1 MWITRTSIN
10 QPVFATMMMVALC
23 VLGIFSYNRL
33 RVERMPDIEIPFV
46 FIQIQ
51 YPGAAPEAVENDIT
65 KPVEEVVNTVNGVKI
80 IRSNSFEG
88 RSETYIEFRLDT
100 NMERAVQDVRDKIA
114 MIRPTF
120 PREARDPLVL
130 RGDFDNAQP
139 VVSLAVTSPTR
150 SLRSLTTLTDQ
161 VIVKRFQ
168 NVPGVGQVQVSGG
181 VARQV
186 LVNLRPAQMQAQSV
200 GVDEI
205 VAAIRAANMDVP
217 AGKIVHGPAEQL
229 VRIEGRIKEPAG
241 FGKIIV
247 ARRAKGPVRLDQ
259 VADIVDGEREAD
271 SLSRINGQP
280 GLTIAVLKVQDANIV
295 EVGNG
300 AKAAAEAL
308 KKVLPPDVELK
319 LVYADVDFIEKALNG
334 VKTTIVEGALL
345 TVFIVFLFLHS
356 WRSTI
361 ITGLTLPISVIA
373 TFIAVHLFG
382 FTLNFLTL
390 MALSLC
396 IGLLIDDAI
405 VVRENI
411 VRHLGMGKDHYSA
424 ARDGT
429 DEIGLA
435 VMATTF
441 AIVAVFVP
449 IAFMSGIIGKFFFQF
464 GVTVA
469 VAVLVSL
476 FVSFTLDP
484 MLSAIWRDPPEG
496 RFRRVPW
503 LGRMMGRI
511 ENGVE
516 WAHHRYGEL
525 LEWALANRKKVLAIA
540 VAVFVS
546 SFFVLPLV
554 GTEFVPEADEG
565 RTSFRLT
572 TPVGSSLEYTDAKT
586 RQVEEILRRFPEVEV
601 MAANVGTG
609 EGRNVARIEVR
620 LSPRG
625 QRPHLSQKAFEAKV
639 REKIRAI
646 PGIELAVGYNR
657 PIWINLLGPSNEG
670 LETVS
675 NEVMDR
681 IGRIKGIT
689 DLESSLKANNPAI
702 TIKVNDELASDLGL
716 TVAQIG
722 AAVRPLVAGDVIGHW
737 LAPDGQNYEVN
748 VQLPKSDRRIA
759 ADLGELH
766 VVSSKPGPDGAP
778 ILVPLRQVVEF
789 RNSTSPQ
796 IIKRQE
802 LQRRVGIYAN
812 VEGRPSGDVGKE
824 VQEMLKTIT
833 LPPGYRFDV
842 AGQTQDMQ
850 ESFTAAVAALGM
862 AVIFIYII
870 LASQFGSF
878 LQPLAIMASL
888 PFTLIGVF
896 LALLVTGST
905 LNIFSIIGIIML
917 MGLVTKNAIL
927 LVDFTNHGRRE
938 GKSQHDAILAAG
950 QVRLRPILMTTM
962 AMIFGMLPMA
972 IGSTDGGEQNGPMGR
987 AVIGGIIT
995 STLLTLVVVP
1005 VLYTYL
1011 DAWGRRFSAWF
1022 ARGAP
1027 AGHAGGALP
1036 MQAPSKPADD

>member
-23 VLGIFSYNRL
+23 VLGLFSYNRL
-33 RVERMPDIEIPFV
+33 RVERMPDISIPFI
-46 FIQIQ
+46 FIEIA

-65 KPVEEVVNTVNGVKI
+65 KPVEEVVNTVDGVKI
-80 IRSNSFEG
+80 IRSNSLEG
-88 RSETYIEFRLDT
+88 RSQTFIEFRLDT
-100 NMERAVQDVRDKIA
+100 DMSRAVQDVRDKVA
-114 MIRPTF
+114 LVRPGF

-150 SLRSLTTLTDQ
+150 TLRELSTLTDQ

-168 NVPGVGQVQVSGG
+168 NVPGVGQVRVSGS
-181 VARQV
+181 VERQV
-186 LVNLRPAQMQAQSV
+186 LVNLRPAQMQSQGV

-205 VAAIRAANMDVP
+205 VTAIRAANLDVP
-217 AGKIVHGPAEQL
+217 AGKISHGPTEQL

-241 FGKIIV
+241 FGRIIV
-247 ARRAKGPVRLDQ
+247 ARRANGPVYLDQ
-259 VADIVDGEREAD
+259 VADIVDGEKEAD

-280 GLTIAVLKVQDANIV
+280 GLTIQVLKVQDANIV

-300 AKAAAEAL
+300 AKAAAKAL
-308 KKVLPPDVELK
+308 AKVLPPDVELK
-319 LVYADVDFIEKALNG
+319 VVYADVDFIENALKG
-334 VKTTIVEGALL
+334 VKTTIIEGALL
-345 TVFIVFLFLHS
+345 TIFIVFLFLHS

-411 VRHLGMGKDHYSA
+411 VRHLGMGKDHYRA
-424 ARDGT
+424 AREGT
-429 DEIGLA
+429 EEIGLA

-449 IAFMSGIIGKFFFQF
+449 IAFMSGIIGKLFFQF
-464 GVTVA
+464 GMTVA

-484 MLSAIWRDPPEG
+484 MLSAIWHDPPEG
-496 RFRRVPW
+496 RFRRMPW
-503 LGRMMGRI
+503 LGRLMGRI
-511 ENGVE
+511 EDGVE

-525 LEWALANRKKVLAIA
+525 LEWALGNRKKVLAIA
-540 VAVFVS
+540 VTVFVS

-554 GTEFVPEADEG
+554 GTEFVPESDEG
-565 RTSFRLT
+565 RTSFKLT

-586 RQVEEILRRFPEVEV
+586 RQVEAILRGYPEVLV
-601 MAANVGTG
+601 AAANVGTD
-609 EGRNVARIEVR
+609 EGRNVARIEVK
-620 LSPRG
+620 LSDRRE
-625 QRPHLSQKAFEAKV
+625 RPNLSQKDFEAKV
-639 REKIRAI
+639 RQQIRAI
-646 PGIELAVGYNR
+646 PGVELSVGYNR

-670 LETVS
+670 LEKVTAD
-675 NEVMDR
+675 VMEK
-681 IGRIKGIT
+681 IAKIKGIT

-702 TIKVNDELASDLGL
+702 TIKVNNELASDLGL
-716 TVAQIG
+716 TVSQIG

-748 VQLPKSDRRIA
+748 VQLPKSERRITG
-759 ADLGELH
+759 DLGDLRI
-766 VVSSKPGPDGAP
+766 VSGRPGPGGAP
-778 ILVPLRQVVEF
+778 VLVPLRQVVEF
-789 RNSTSPQ
+789 QESTSPQ

-812 VEGRPSGDVGKE
+812 VEGRPSGDVGSE
-824 VQEMLKTIT
+824 VQELLKTIQ

-842 AGQTQDMQ
+842 AGQQQDMQ

-896 LALLVTGST
+896 LALLITGST

-927 LVDFTNHGRRE
+927 LVDFTNQGLRE
-938 GKSQHDAILAAG
+938 GKSRHDAILAAG

-972 IGSTDGGEQNGPMGR
+972 IGSADGGEQNAPMGR

-995 STLLTLVVVP
+995 STMLTLVVVP
-1005 VLYTYL
+1005 VLFTYL
-1011 DAWGRRFSAWF
+1011 DSWGRKVKSRLV
-1022 ARGAP
+1022 
-1027 AGHAGGALP
+1027 GHAPSGGGAI
-1036 MQAPSKPADD
+1036 A

>member
-10 QPVFATMMMVALC
+10 QPVFATMVMVALC
-23 VLGIFSYNRL
+23 VLGLFSYNRL
-33 RVERMPDIEIPFV
+33 RVERMPDITVPFA
-46 FIQIQ
+46 FIQVQ
-51 YPGAAPEAVENDIT
+51 YPGAAPEAVENDIN
-65 KPVEEVVNTVNGVKI
+65 KPIEEVVNTVNGVKT
-80 IRSNSFEG
+80 IRSNAWEG
-88 RSETYIEFRLDT
+88 RGETYIEFRLDT
-100 NMERAVQDVRDKIA
+100 NMERAIQDVRDKIA
-114 MIRPTF
+114 LVRPGF
-120 PREARDPLVL
+120 PREVKDPLVL

-139 VVSLAVTSPTR
+139 IVSLAVFSDTR
-150 SLRSLTTLTDQ
+150 TLRELTTMTEQ
-161 VIVKRFQ
+161 VIVKRLQ
-168 NVPGVGQVQVSGG
+168 NVNGVGRIDVSGG

-186 LVNLRPAQMQAQSV
+186 LVNLKPAQMQSQGV
-200 GVDEI
+200 GVDEV

-217 AGKIVHGPAEQL
+217 AGKIVQGPTEQL

-241 FGKIIV
+241 FGKVIV
-247 ARRAKGPVRLDQ
+247 ARRAKGPVYLDQ
-259 VADIVDGEREAD
+259 VAEIVDGEKEAD
-271 SLSRINGQP
+271 SLSRINGKP
-280 GLTIAVLKVQDANIV
+280 GLTLQVLKVQDANVV
-295 EVGNG
+295 EVGRG
-300 AKAAAEAL
+300 AKAAVEKL
-308 KKVLPPDVELK
+308 KSSLPPDVTLQV
-319 LVYADVDFIEKALNG
+319 VYADVDWIEKSLNG
-334 VKTTIVEGALL
+334 VKVTIVEGALL

-373 TFIAVHLFG
+373 TFMAVYMFG

-411 VRHLGMGKDHYSA
+411 VRHLGMGKDHYRA
-424 ARDGT
+424 AREGT

-449 IAFMSGIIGKFFFQF
+449 VAFMSGIIGRFFFQF
-464 GVTVA
+464 GITVA

-484 MLSAIWRDPPEG
+484 MLSAIWRDPAES
-496 RFRRVPW
+496 RFARVPW
-503 LGRMMGRI
+503 LGRVMARV
-511 ENGVE
+511 EDGVE

-525 LEWALANRKKVLAIA
+525 LEWALGNRKKVLALALAIF
-540 VAVFVS
+540 VA

-554 GTEFVPEADEG
+554 GTEFVPESDEG

-572 TPVGSSLEYTDAKT
+572 MPVGSSLEYTDAKT
-586 RQVEEILRRFPEVEV
+586 RQVEAIVRAYPFVDFITS
-601 MAANVGTG
+601 NVGTG
-609 EGRNVARIEVR
+609 EGRNIARVDVRLADRHKVARMPVKDFENEVR
-620 LSPRG
+620 
-625 QRPHLSQKAFEAKV
+625 A
-639 REKIRAI
+639 KIRAI

-657 PIWINLLGPSNEG
+657 PIWINLLGPSNDE
-670 LETVS
+670 LERIS
-675 NEVMDR
+675 NDTLAKMAK
-681 IGRIKGIT
+681 IKGIV

-702 TIKVNDELASDLGL
+702 TIKVNNELASDLGL
-716 TVAQIG
+716 TVQQIG
-722 AAVRPLVAGDVIGHW
+722 AAVRPFVAGDVIGHW

-748 VQLPKSDRRIA
+748 VQLPRSGRRIVG
-759 ADLGELH
+759 DLGDLY
-766 VVSSKPGPDGAP
+766 VVSSKPAQDGSP
-778 ILVPLRQVVEF
+778 VLVPLRQVVEF
-789 RNSTSPQ
+789 QNSTSPQ

-802 LQRRVGIYAN
+802 LQRRVGLYAN
-812 VEGRPSGDVGKE
+812 VEGRPSGDVGND
-824 VQEMLKTIT
+824 VQALLKTIE

-842 AGQTQDMQ
+842 AGQQQDMQ

-896 LALLVTGST
+896 LALLLTGST

-927 LVDFTNHGRRE
+927 LVDFTNQGLRA
-938 GKSQHDAILAAG
+938 GKSRHDAILDAG
-950 QVRLRPILMTTM
+950 QVRLRPILMTTL

-972 IGSTDGGEQNGPMGR
+972 IGSADGGEQNAPMGR

-1011 DAWGRRFSAWF
+1011 DALGRKVSARFGRRHE
-1022 ARGAP
+1022 AP
-1027 AGHAGGALP
+1027 AQALP
-1036 MQAPSKPADD
+1036 QQGD

>member
-1 MWITRTSIN
+1 MWITRISIS

-23 VLGIFSYNRL
+23 VLGLFSYNRL
-33 RVERMPDIEIPFV
+33 RVERMPEITVPFV

-65 KPVEEVVNTVNGVKI
+65 KPVEEVVNTVNGVKTL
-80 IRSNSFEG
+80 RSNSFEG
-88 RSETYIEFRLDT
+88 RSETYIEFRLET
-100 NMERAVQDVRDKIA
+100 SMERAVQDVRDKIA
-114 MIRPTF
+114 VIRPSF
-120 PREARDPLVL
+120 PKEAKDALIL

-139 VVSLAVTSPTR
+139 VVSLSVTSSTR
-150 SLRSLTTLTDQ
+150 SLRELTTLTDQ

-168 NVPGVGQVQVSGG
+168 NVPGVGQVQTSGG

-186 LVNLRPAQMQAQSV
+186 LVNLKPAQMQSQAV

-205 VAAIRAANMDVP
+205 INAIRAANMDVP
-217 AGKIVHGPAEQL
+217 AGKIVQGATEQL
-229 VRIEGRIKEPAG
+229 VRIEGKIKDPAG

-247 ARRAKGPVRLDQ
+247 ARRARGPVYMDQ
-259 VADIVDGEREAD
+259 VAEIVDGEREAE
-271 SLSRINGQP
+271 SLSRINGKP
-280 GLTIAVLKVQDANIV
+280 GITIQVLKVQDANIV

-300 AKAAAEAL
+300 AKKAAVDL
-308 KKVLPPDVELK
+308 KKVLPPDVELRV
-319 LVYADVDFIEKALNG
+319 VYADVDWIEKALNG
-334 VKTTIVEGALL
+334 VKVTIVEGALL

-373 TFIAVHLFG
+373 TFVAVYLFG

-411 VRHLGMGKDHYSA
+411 VRHLGMGKDHHRA
-424 ARDGT
+424 AREGT

-449 IAFMSGIIGKFFFQF
+449 VAFMSGIIGRFFFQF
-464 GVTVA
+464 GITVA

-484 MLSAIWRDPPEG
+484 MLSAVWRDPEET
-496 RFRRVPW
+496 RFKYVPW
-503 LGRMMGRI
+503 LGRIMARI
-511 ENGVE
+511 EHGVE
-516 WAHHRYGEL
+516 RAHVVYGKL
-525 LEWALANRKKVLAIA
+525 LEWALGNRKKVLALALAI
-540 VAVFVS
+540 FIG
-546 SFFVLPLV
+546 SFFVLPFV
-554 GTEFVPEADEG
+554 GTEFVPESDEG

-586 RQVEEILRRFPEVEV
+586 RQVEEILRGYKEVEV
-601 MAANVGTG
+601 MTAEVGTG
-609 EGRNVARIEVR
+609 EGRNVARVNVR
-620 LSPRG
+620 LVDRHVTPRM
-625 QRPHLSQKAFEAKV
+625 SQKDFEAKV
-639 REKIRAI
+639 RDKIRTI

-657 PIWINLLGPSNEG
+657 PIWINLLGPNNDE
-670 LETVS
+670 LQRITDDTVA
-675 NEVMDR
+675 R
-681 IGRIKGIT
+681 IAKVKGIV
-689 DLESSLKANNPAI
+689 DLESSLKANNPSI
-702 TIKVNDELASDLGL
+702 TIKVNNELASDLGL
-716 TVAQIG
+716 TVSQIG
-722 AAVRPLVAGDVIGHW
+722 SAVRPFVAGDVISHW
-737 LAPDGQNYEVN
+737 LAPDGQNYDVN
-748 VQLPKSDRRIA
+748 VQLPKSGRRITS
-759 ADLGELH
+759 DLGELYIT
-766 VVSSKPGPDGAP
+766 SNKFNSDGTP
-778 ILVPLRQVVEF
+778 ILVALRQVVEF
-789 RNSTSPQ
+789 QNSTSPQ

-802 LQRRVGIYAN
+802 LQRRVGIYAG
-812 VEGRPSGDVGKE
+812 VEGRPSGDVGKD
-824 VQEMLKTIT
+824 VQEVLKTVE

-842 AGQTQDMQ
+842 AGQTQEMQ

-896 LALLVTGST
+896 LALLITGST

-927 LVDFTNHGRRE
+927 LVDFTNQGLRE
-938 GKSQHDAILAAG
+938 GMTRHDAILNAG
-950 QVRLRPILMTTM
+950 QVRLRPILMTTL

-972 IGSTDGGEQNGPMGR
+972 IGSTDGGEQNAPMGR

-1005 VLYTYL
+1005 VLFTYL
-1011 DAWGRRFSAWF
+1011 DAWGRKMKARFVKP
-1022 ARGAP
+1022 AP
-1027 AGHAGGALP
+1027 AGGGAEVVHA
-1036 MQAPSKPADD
+1036 APESD